1 MNANQV
7 RRPNVA
13 ARLAGLALAL
23 GLSAASLSTIT
34 QNLHIERF
42 GQGAPLIELEAVV
55 VTPKATHT
63 PTEVARAEAAA
74 ARTRAAN

>member
-7 RRPNVA
+7 RRPSVV

-23 GLSAASLSTIT
+23 GLSAALLSTIT
-34 QNLHIERF
+34 HNMHIERF
-42 GQGAPLIELEAVV
+42 GQGAPLVELEAVV
-55 VTPKATHT
+55 ITPKPAHSS
-63 PTEVARAEAAA
+63 TELARAEAAA